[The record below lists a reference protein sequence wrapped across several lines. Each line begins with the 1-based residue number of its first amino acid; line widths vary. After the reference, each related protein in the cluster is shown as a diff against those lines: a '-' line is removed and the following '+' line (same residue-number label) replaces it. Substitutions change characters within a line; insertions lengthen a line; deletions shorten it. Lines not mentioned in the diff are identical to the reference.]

1 MDRDRYHFVAFSAI
15 AVIAIVLS
23 TAISQTARSAS
34 SLELP
39 SQLSGLVMATLTT
52 TEIGVLKTGQPV
64 SKLLTT
70 SVDSEVGVLGATW
83 IDAPVDQ
90 YVQALED
97 IEQFENG
104 GSFEVTK
111 RISDPPV
118 IADFAALQLRQEDI
132 ADLKKCRV
140 GNCELKIGADAIS
153 HFRSK
158 IHWSKSTAISD
169 VRALFRQL
177 ALQYV
182 VDYQRGGNAEL
193 EVYRDKHR
201 PNSVAKEFAAIVDE
215 MPEMLRYDPSLR
227 QYLLDYPNAQ
237 LSNGTSFFYW
247 QQVNFGLKP
256 TVRINHVAISQAGQ
270 NTLIASKL
278 VYANHYFRAALELQ
292 LLMPDP
298 SRGPGFW
305 LVSVKRMR
313 SDGLNGTGNLVRGRV
328 EKEAVRGLSE
338 ALRATKLK
346 FESDR
351 QQQPPGL

>member
-1 MDRDRYHFVAFSAI
+1 M
-15 AVIAIVLS
+15 
-23 TAISQTARSAS
+23 
-34 SLELP
+34 
-39 SQLSGLVMATLTT
+39 
-52 TEIGVLKTGQPV
+52 
-64 SKLLTT
+64 
-70 SVDSEVGVLGATW
+70 DSEVGVLGARGSTRRSRNTFKP
-83 IDAPVDQ
+83 I
-90 YVQALED
+90 ED

-104 GSFEVTK
+104 GNFEVTK

-118 IADFAALQLRQEDI
+118 IDDFAALQLRQEDI

-153 HFRSK
+153 RFRSR
-158 IHWSKSTAISD
+158 IHWSKSTAIAD

-177 ALQYV
+177 ALEYV
-182 VDYQRGGNAEL
+182 VDYQRSGNEEL
-193 EVYRDKHR
+193 EVYRDKHK
-201 PNSVAKEFAAIVDE
+201 PSSVAKEFAAIVDE
-215 MPEMLRYDPSLR
+215 MSGMLRYDPSLR
-227 QYLLDYPNAQ
+227 QYLLDYPKAQ

-256 TVRINHVAISQAGQ
+256 TVRINHVAISQAGE
-270 NTLIASKL
+270 NTLVASKL

-292 LLMPDP
+292 LLTPDP

-328 EKEAVRGLSE
+328 EKDAVRGLNQ

-346 FESDR
+346 FESR
-351 QQQPPGL
+351 R

>member
-1 MDRDRYHFVAFSAI
+1 MGRDRYHFAQFS
-15 AVIAIVLS
+15 VIAIVAFILS
-23 TAISQTARSAS
+23 TAIIQSASPAS

-39 SQLSGLVMATLTT
+39 QQLSGLVLATLTNA
-52 TEIGVLKTGQPV
+52 EIGVLKTGQPV
-64 SKLLTT
+64 SKLLSST
-70 SVDSEVGVLGATW
+70 VDSEVGVLGATW
-83 IDAPVDQ
+83 INAPVEE
-90 YVQALED
+90 YVQAIEN
-97 IEQFENG
+97 IEQFESG
-104 GSFEVTK
+104 GSFQVTK

-118 IADFAALQLRQEDI
+118 IDDFAALQLRQEDV

-153 HFRSK
+153 RFRSK

-169 VRALFRQL
+169 VRELFRQL

-201 PNSVAKEFAAIVDE
+201 PSSVAKEFAAIVDE
-215 MPEMLRYDPSLR
+215 MSGMLQYDPSLR
-227 QYLLDYPNAQ
+227 RYLLEYPNAQ
-237 LSNGTSFFYW
+237 LSNGRSFFYW
-247 QQVNFGLKP
+247 QQVAFGLKP
-256 TVRINHVAISQAGQ
+256 TIRINHVAISQAGES
-270 NTLIASKL
+270 TLVASKL

-328 EKEAVRGLSE
+328 EKDAVRGLVE
-338 ALRATKLK
+338 ALQATKTK
-346 FESDR
+346 FESNR
-351 QQQPPGL
+351 QQGPGL